1 MLRSTRAA
9 TVAPSP
15 MVGHVD
21 AAQSAGVVYQLR
33 YGSYIIDEFDT
44 YGGAVRY
51 SGYLPA
57 GFYEVWRVKCDGDF
71 RLFDPTTDYWRRFYN
86 KAIPTWNAERL
97 IRPSAAHA
105 GAENEF
111 CNQTPA
117 GHDTDE

>member
-1 MLRSTRAA
+1 
-9 TVAPSP
+9 

-21 AAQSAGVVYQLR
+21 AEQSAGVVYQLR

-57 GFYEVWRVKCDGDF
+57 GFYEVRRVKCDGDF

-105 GAENEF
+105 GAENEL

>member
-1 MLRSTRAA
+1 
-9 TVAPSP
+9 

-44 YGGAVRY
+44 YGAAVRY

-57 GFYEVWRVKCDGDF
+57 GFYEVRRVKCDGDF

-86 KAIPTWNAERL
+86 KAIPTWNAKRL
-97 IRPSAAHA
+97 IRPSEAHA
-105 GAENEF
+105 GAENEL